1 MVISSGMVGPMN
13 GQHIRIAAAAF
24 LSAIGIW
31 WFAHDVQWDE
41 VLDILGTVKLQ
52 YVLLAAATLLAE
64 FLLRAHRWSILLR
77 PLGTKVRFMDLWS
90 ATVIG
95 AAVNTLVPL
104 RAGEIAKPMVVA
116 RRTGHRLSTL
126 FATNVMERVFDLLGM
141 VTILV
146 IMVLMLPGS
155 PGDDALVVN
164 LYRYGSLIGFA
175 ALAALA
181 VFFVLAT
188 KENAARDVFEQIL
201 KIGPTAAR
209 RPFLHLFDGFVAGLG
224 STRDRQS
231 LWKAGVLSIAM
242 WLNGAFAIWLL
253 FQAFGFEL
261 PFAAACFTGVA
272 IALTVALPQAPGF
285 IGVFHIAIEKTMVLW
300 GMPDAESKGYALVF
314 WAVSFV
320 PVTMVG
326 MVAMWREGMN
336 MRDVTGHE
344 E

>member
-1 MVISSGMVGPMN
+1 MN

-31 WFAHDVQWDE
+31 WFAHDVLWAE
-41 VLDILGTVKLQ
+41 VLDILSTVHLQ
-52 YVLLAAATLLAE
+52 YVLLAAITLLAE
-64 FLLRAHRWSILLR
+64 FFLRAHRWAILLR
-77 PLGTKVRFMDLWS
+77 PLGTQVRLMDLWS

-164 LYRYGSLIGFA
+164 LYRYGSIIGFG

-181 VFFVLAT
+181 IFFVLAT
-188 KENAARDVFEQIL
+188 REHAARGLFEAIL
-201 KIGPTAAR
+201 SLAPPAVR
-209 RPFLHLFDGFVAGLG
+209 PPFLHLFDGFVAGLG
-224 STRDRQS
+224 STRNKNS
-231 LWKAGVLSIAM
+231 LWKAGLLSVGM
-242 WLNGAFAIWLL
+242 WLNGAVAIWLL

-300 GMPDAESKGYALVF
+300 GVPDAESKSYALVF

-320 PVTMVG
+320 PVTIVG
-326 MVAMWREGMN
+326 MVAMWREGMS
-336 MRDVTGHE
+336 MKDVTGRE